1 MICLKII
8 DIKVKDAEGSIIHLE
23 QATLIKDIGIKG
35 DINAK
40 GGDRQISILNHNTKE
55 SLEELKHMGLCIPKF
70 FENFIV
76 KGLDISQISVGQKL
90 HFGDAIIEITQIGK
104 ECFSNCRLVQS
115 GKICDLATETIFAK
129 VVKTGTC
136 QAITV

>member
-1 MICLKII
+1 MKIV
-8 DIKVKDAEGSIIHLE
+8 DIKDKDAKGSIIHLE
-23 QATLIKDIGIKG
+23 QATLIKDVGIKG

-40 GGDRQISILNHNTKE
+40 GGDRQISILIYNTKE
-55 SLEELKHMGLCIPKF
+55 SIEEIKHMGLCIPKF

-76 KGLDISQISVGQKL
+76 EGLVISQISVGQKL
-90 HFGDAIIEITQIGK
+90 HFGDSIIEITQIGK

-136 QAITV
+136 QATTV